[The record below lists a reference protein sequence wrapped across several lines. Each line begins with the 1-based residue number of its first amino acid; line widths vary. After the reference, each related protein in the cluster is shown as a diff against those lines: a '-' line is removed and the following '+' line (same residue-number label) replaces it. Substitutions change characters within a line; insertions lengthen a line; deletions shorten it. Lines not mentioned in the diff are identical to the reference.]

1 MAGVPLDGSLVDHDG
16 ESKSRMTLRRRHHQ
30 LCCLVDGITG
40 AVPVDDRTVDA
51 AADHV
56 ADLILHLRRV
66 RLTVSNIH
74 VVRLAEPEN
83 HVGINL
89 GRGA

>member
-1 MAGVPLDGSLVDHDG
+1 
-16 ESKSRMTLRRRHHQ
+16 MTLRRRHHQ